1 MKRCCLLLMGAIF
14 LALAVPAYADQAAAD
29 ILKAVVKIR
38 AIVPKEARTAS
49 TLGTEREGH
58 GVLIDSKGYILTI
71 GYLIVEAETIEVFG
85 PEDKPINATF
95 VGYDHNTG
103 FGLLKTDKPLDVGP
117 MKLGDSSKVKE
128 GDPVLVAGHGGKDSA
143 IGARVIGRREF
154 AGYWEYLLED
164 AIFTAPVYA
173 NFGGAALIGRDG
185 RLLGIGSL
193 FTQVIIQGFGS
204 IPSNMFVPIDL
215 LTPILSDLMRTG
227 RSSKAPRPWLGIN
240 VEEAHGRVIITQVT
254 QGSPAERAGLQSGD
268 LILTV
273 NGKPVNGLADFYRK
287 VWALGSAGVDVPL
300 SLLQGIRIRDLSVHS
315 ADRYQFLMLK
325 PKKIAQG
332 GPFSFDGGDGRTS
345 RSGLEGKI

>member
-1 MKRCCLLLMGAIF
+1 MGAIS
-14 LALAVPAYADQAAAD
+14 LAVAVPAYADQAAED
-29 ILKAVVKIR
+29 ILKAIVKIR
-38 AIVPKEARTAS
+38 AIVPKEARTAN

-58 GVLIDSKGYILTI
+58 GVLIDSRGNILTI

-85 PEDKPINATF
+85 TEDKPINATF

-103 FGLLKTDKPLDVGP
+103 FGLVRTDKPLDVVP

-143 IGARVIGRREF
+143 MGARAINRREF

-164 AIFTAPVYA
+164 AIFTSPVYP

-193 FTQVIIQGFGS
+193 FTQVVIQGFGP

-215 LTPILSDLMRTG
+215 LTPILSDLMSTG
-227 RSSKAPRPWLGIN
+227 RSGKAPRPWLGIN

-254 QGSPAERAGLQSGD
+254 KGSPAEQAGLQSGD

-273 NGKPVNGLADFYRK
+273 NGKAVNGLVDFYRK

-300 SLLQGIRIRDLSVHS
+300 GLLQGIRIRDILVHS

-332 GPFSFDGGDGRTS
+332 GPFLFDSRDGRAS
-345 RSGLEGKI
+345 RSALEGKV